1 MSSFGRATNSKPAFL
16 REAYRRL
23 TGDCSASDTLDQVKV
38 DERVAELLEHE
49 DIDTWDLR
57 VNNQGRPE
65 QFDIFWS
72 TVSNILIARLI
83 LPWMIAGMIVYMR
96 VMLSLT

>member
-1 MSSFGRATNSKPAFL
+1 M
-16 REAYRRL
+16 
-23 TGDCSASDTLDQVKV
+23 DQVKV

-65 QFDIFWS
+65 QFDIFLELCKQYIDEIPYYS
-72 TVSNILIARLI
+72 TRHEPLCFYCSSEKDLAESEVGKHPICNLCLFENKKPTASRK
-83 LPWMIAGMIVYMR
+83 R
-96 VMLSLT
+96 KKH